1 VDSYVEPF
9 LVLINRNRGLVV
21 REVLS
26 IWWYLEEDLRAK
38 FIMVDPGEWQ
48 GRWWS
53 RGRKKCVWDS
63 RLEVKERGGIF
74 LASERLGYGTIGH
87 VPTTRVSKLD
97 LEPRFLNRRW
107 VERIMTC
114 AVPLVSHP
122 PQCPMNLF
130 CLCLTNV
137 WANHSYC
144 KCAYLPSLTDAAP
157 TLPHTLRT

>member
-53 RGRKKCVWDS
+53 RGRKKCV
-63 RLEVKERGGIF
+63 
-74 LASERLGYGTIGH
+74 
-87 VPTTRVSKLD
+87 
-97 LEPRFLNRRW
+97 
-107 VERIMTC
+107 
-114 AVPLVSHP
+114 
-122 PQCPMNLF
+122 
-130 CLCLTNV
+130 
-137 WANHSYC
+137 
-144 KCAYLPSLTDAAP
+144 
-157 TLPHTLRT
+157 